1 MSEPQKQQ
9 IPVILLHRS
18 IDPPPPHLQ
27 VVLVGDPQQL
37 PATLFSQRAKEV
49 QLERSMFERLQQ
61 VCGGGGLRETEG
73 AEQGGGGIYN
83 SEQLERSM
91 FAWL

>member
-61 VCGGGGLRETEG
+61 VCGGAGLQEG
-73 AEQGGGGIYN
+73 TEQGWGGG
-83 SEQLERSM
+83 QLGG
-91 FAWL
+91 AA